1 MQNNFEVALTKRLCP
16 VCCKEQDGEI
26 IRNFNLTEKD
36 AKQVKEMHNQVVGY
50 GELCDDCK
58 ETIKDGIYLIGVL
71 DEEQSNNPN
80 RSGHIVGITN
90 EAFQRIFDMPG
101 FDKQFCFLH
110 IDLMRQIGLISENV

>member
-1 MQNNFEVALTKRLCP
+1 MNSKL
-16 VCCKEQDGEI
+16 I
-26 IRNFNLTEKD
+26 EKN

-58 ETIKDGIYLIGVL
+58 ETIKNGIYLIGVL

-90 EAFQRIFDMPG
+90 EAFHRIFNIPG
-101 FDKQFCFLH
+101 FDKQFCF
-110 IDLMRQIGLISENV
+110 IPVDLMKQIGLIE